1 MCVQWK
7 CISGIA
13 SVELLQWKC
22 FSGSASRINEVQQVQ
37 VNGGISLKMASM
49 VLKWLVIIVKTQAVI
64 SPPNNNNNSDDD
76 NNISISFVN
85 NKTPSSNSQHQQEQQ
100 RLRIT
105 SQLQQV
111 LISLSP
117 SCFSLSKGLWLNHL
131 ELQQPLRI
139 RRGLVCFRIVGFCR
153 K

>member
-1 MCVQWK
+1 MPSVKWVQLWTVHQVSK
-7 CISGIA
+7 NTVFKIKSIFFIVINNQYFRKSDVCSVEVHQWNCFSGIA

-105 SQLQQV
+105 SQLQ
-111 LISLSP
+111 
-117 SCFSLSKGLWLNHL
+117 
-131 ELQQPLRI
+131 
-139 RRGLVCFRIVGFCR
+139 
-153 K
+153 